1 MPGPSHDCNVVSRQS
16 SSRLTLITVI
26 TPVTAHHPPSAHRRT
41 EQSVSTE
48 DQIKPNNSA
57 GAPDFSPAN
66 LTGSQELSDP
76 GPDSL
81 EEFPLLQLGPSHRR
95 SFITK

>member
-1 MPGPSHDCNVVSRQS
+1 MPGPSDDCHVVRRQTW
-16 SSRLTLITVI
+16 SRLTLITVI
-26 TPVTAHHPPSAHRRT
+26 TPVTTHLPPSAHRLLST

-57 GAPDFSPAN
+57 GAPGFSPAN

-81 EEFPLLQLGPSHRR
+81 EEFPLLQLRQSYC
-95 SFITK
+95 FITK